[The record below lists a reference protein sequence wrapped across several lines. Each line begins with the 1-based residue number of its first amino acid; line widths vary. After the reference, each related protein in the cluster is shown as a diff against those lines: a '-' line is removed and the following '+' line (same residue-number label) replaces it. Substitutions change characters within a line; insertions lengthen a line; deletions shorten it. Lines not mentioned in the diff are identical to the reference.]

1 MTKTIRKRTAGR
13 LAGAM
18 AGVLALT
25 LALPIGALAQEDA
38 DKTVQ
43 AQEQSRSQFEELV
56 SEYAVSAD
64 KLGYKEYVLQHED
77 GARPEAEIDI
87 DAGGYTRYEEADAA
101 ARPEVRADFAGMEG
115 ESVLTAENSL
125 IEFSFTVE
133 QAGYYDLS
141 LLYYPVA
148 GKNSAIQR
156 SVFLDGELPYSEL
169 SLVEFQRV
177 WACDVRDTYTS
188 DDGVQL
194 LAWSKDN
201 QGNDLKP
208 GMTEQPEWV
217 EGYVYDSQG
226 YVTTPLALYL
236 TEGEHTLTLTGLRE
250 PMLLRRVILSNRA
263 SARPYAEVKAEND
276 GKGYA
281 DTTGQMVRIEA
292 ENAVKT
298 SSQMLYAQQ
307 DQSSPAVYPASP
319 KALLNNTIGGNSWRL
334 NGQWM
339 EWKFSVEQ
347 SGYYNIALFDKQNFV
362 KGIYV
367 SRRISIDGAVPF
379 EEMEDYGFTYG
390 SGWRQDVLSD
400 SDGEPYAFYLEAG
413 EHTLRM
419 EVVLGKFADIIS
431 SVQDCVT
438 QLNAIYR
445 SVIRIT
451 GVSPDKYRDY
461 EIEQSLPELEG
472 ELAAVK
478 TELDDAIARLRAL
491 IGENSDKE
499 SVLITMSDQL
509 GELIFD
515 QERFTEVISAY
526 KINMRATATWITQV
540 IDQPLQ
546 LDRIYV
552 YSPDTEVDVEHTGFF
567 PSLWHETKRLFYS
580 FIIDYNQIG
589 DVSSG
594 KDSTAITLWIGT
606 GRDQANV
613 IKALID
619 STFTP
624 ESNINVNV
632 QLVDMNTL
640 LRATLAGEG
649 PDVAIQVPNTNGIA
663 GAVLTTG
670 NDTAVNYGIRN
681 AVLNLRQFDDYDEV
695 AARFSPSA
703 MVQLEFYGKTYGLP
717 ETQTFPMMFYRKDIL
732 AELGLEVP
740 QTWDDVKVA
749 MTVLAKNQMEFGML
763 PSEQIFAMLLYQN
776 GGAYYNEEGS
786 VSALDSEEAVNT
798 FKQYCEFYTDYKLD
812 KETSVEQRFRTGEC
826 PIIISDYTLYNNL
839 QVSAPDID
847 GLWGIAPVPGK
858 EMEDGSIDR
867 SVGSTGLT
875 SLIMSATKEPE
886 ACWEFLKWWT
896 SAETQ
901 TSFGYEMESLQGE
914 AGRVPTANL
923 EAFGN
928 IAWKASDMEALLD
941 QYQWVRGIPQVPG
954 GYYSWRNVNN
964 AFYTVTTDTDF
975 TSPREELMDK
985 VVLIDTELQYKWEE
999 FGLVSKEQGGEE
1011 P

>member
-1 MTKTIRKRTAGR
+1 MTKTIRKKTASR
-13 LAGAM
+13 IAGAM

-25 LALPIGALAQEDA
+25 LAMPLGAFAQEEPVPA
-38 DKTVQ
+38 EEAALTG
-43 AQEQSRSQFEELV
+43 SQFEELV

-64 KLGYKEYVLQHED
+64 KLGYKEYVLQHD
-77 GARPEAEIDI
+77 QLQRPETAIELDAESFV
-87 DAGGYTRYEEADAA
+87 RYEEDDAA
-101 ARPEVRADFAGMEG
+101 AQPEVRSDYEGMEG
-115 ESVLTAENSL
+115 ASVLTTEDSL
-125 IEFSFTVE
+125 IEFGFTVDE
-133 QAGYYDLS
+133 AGYYDLS
-141 LLYYPVA
+141 LVYYPVA

-156 SVFLDGELPYSEL
+156 SIFLDGELPYSEL

-177 WACDVRDTYTS
+177 WTCDVKDTYA
-188 DDGVQL
+188 DENGVEML
-194 LAWSKDN
+194 SWSKDN

-208 GMTEQPEWV
+208 GMTEAPQWV
-217 EGYVYDSQG
+217 ESYVYDSQG

-236 TEGEHTLTLTGLRE
+236 SPGEHTLTLTGLRE
-250 PMLLRRVILSNRA
+250 PMLLRKVELSNRT
-263 SARPYAEVKAEND
+263 SALPYAEVKAAGD
-276 GKGYA
+276 AKGYA
-281 DTTGQMVRIEA
+281 DAAGQMVRIEA
-292 ENAVKT
+292 ENTAKT
-298 SSQMLYAQQ
+298 SSPMLYALQ
-307 DQSSPAVYPASP
+307 DQSSPAVYPSSP
-319 KALLNNTIGGNSWRL
+319 KELLNNTIGGNGWKL

-339 EWKFSVEQ
+339 EWDFTVEQ
-347 SGYYNIALFDKQNFV
+347 SGYYNIALFDRQNFV

-400 SDGEPYAFYLEAG
+400 SEGQPYAFYLEAG

-419 EVVLGKFADIIS
+419 EVVLGKFADVIS

-451 GVSPDKYRDY
+451 GVSPDRYRDY

-472 ELAAVK
+472 ELEAVK

-526 KINMRATATWITQV
+526 KVNMRATATWITQV
-540 IDQPLQ
+540 LEQPLQ

-552 YSPDTEVDVEHTGFF
+552 YSPDQQVKTENTGFF
-567 PSLWHETKRLFYS
+567 PSLWHEMKRLFYS

-594 KDSTAITLWIGT
+594 DDATAITLWIGT
-606 GRDQANV
+606 GRDQANI

-624 ESNINVNV
+624 QSNINVNV

-732 AELGLEVP
+732 AELGMEVP

-749 MTVLAKNQMEFGML
+749 MTVLSKNQMEFGML

-786 VSALDSEEAVNT
+786 LSALDSEEAVNT
-798 FKQYCEFYTDYKLD
+798 FKQYCEYYTDYKLD

-847 GLWGIAPVPGK
+847 GMWGIAPVPGRR
-858 EMEDGSIDR
+858 MADGSIDR

-875 SLIMSATKEPE
+875 SLIMSATQEPE

-901 TSFGYEMESLQGE
+901 TDFGYEMESLQGE

-928 IAWKASDMEALLD
+928 IAWKASDMEALLE

-975 TSPREELMDK
+975 ASPREELMDK
-985 VVLIDTELQYKWEE
+985 VVLIDTELKYKWEE
-999 FGLVSKEQGGEE
+999 FGLVSQQEGGEQQ
-1011 P
+1011 

>member
-1 MTKTIRKRTAGR
+1 MTMTIRKKTVSRM
-13 LAGAM
+13 AGAM

-38 DKTVQ
+38 DKAAQT
-43 AQEQSRSQFEELV
+43 QEQSRSQFEELV

-64 KLGYKEYVLQHED
+64 KLGYKDYVLQHDSEV
-77 GARPEAEIDI
+77 RPEGQIEIDA
-87 DAGGYTRYEEADAA
+87 DGYVRYEEADAPVK
-101 ARPEVRADFAGMEG
+101 PEVRSDYEGMEG
-115 ESVLTAENSL
+115 DSVLTAENSL

-133 QAGYYDLS
+133 REGYYDLS

-188 DDGVQL
+188 GDGVQL
-194 LAWSKDN
+194 LAWAKDN

-217 EGYVYDSQG
+217 ESYVYDSQG

-250 PMLLRRVILSNRA
+250 PMLLRQVILSNRA

-276 GKGYA
+276 GKGCA

-307 DQSSPAVYPASP
+307 DQGSPAVYPASP

-526 KINMRATATWITQV
+526 KVNMRATATWITQV

-552 YSPDTEVDVEHTGFF
+552 YSPDAKVKVENTGFF
-567 PSLWHETKRLFYS
+567 SSLWHETKRLFYS

-594 KDSTAITLWIGT
+594 EDATAITLWIGT
-606 GRDQANV
+606 GRDQANI

-670 NDTAVNYGIRN
+670 NDTAVNYGIRS
-681 AVLNLRQFDDYDEV
+681 AVLDLRQFDDYDQVE
-695 AARFSPSA
+695 ARFSPSA

-858 EMEDGSIDR
+858 LLEDGTVDR

>member
-1 MTKTIRKRTAGR
+1 MVKTIRKKAVSRI
-13 LAGAM
+13 AGAM

-25 LALPIGALAQEDA
+25 LALPLGAWAEEEPAREDGAL
-38 DKTVQ
+38 TG
-43 AQEQSRSQFEELV
+43 SQFEELV
-56 SEYAVSAD
+56 SEYAVSPD
-64 KLGYKEYVLQHED
+64 KLGYKDYVLQHGD
-77 GARPEAEIDI
+77 QQRPETAIAL
-87 DAGGYTRYEEADAA
+87 DAGSFVRYEEGDVPAQ
-101 ARPEVRADFAGMEG
+101 PEVRSDFEGMEG
-115 ESVLTAENSL
+115 ESVLTAEDSL
-125 IEFSFTVE
+125 IEFDFTVDE
-133 QAGYYDLS
+133 PGYYDLS
-141 LLYYPVA
+141 LVYYPVA

-156 SVFLDGELPYSEL
+156 SIFLDGELPYSEL

-177 WACDVRDTYTS
+177 WTCDVKDGCT
-188 DDGVQL
+188 DENGVQVL
-194 LAWSKDN
+194 SWSKDN

-208 GMTEQPEWV
+208 GMTEAPEWV
-217 EGYVYDSQG
+217 ENYVYDSQG
-226 YVTTPLALYL
+226 YVTEPLALYL
-236 TEGEHTLTLTGLRE
+236 TAGEHTLTLTGLRE
-250 PMLLRRVILSNRA
+250 PMLLRKVELSNRT
-263 SARPYAEVKAEND
+263 SVLPYAEVKAAGD
-276 GKGYA
+276 AAGYA
-281 DTTGQMVRIEA
+281 DTAGELVRIEA
-292 ENAVKT
+292 ENTAKT
-298 SSQMLYAQQ
+298 SSPMLYALQ
-307 DQSSPAVYPASP
+307 DQSSPAVYPSSP
-319 KALLNNTIGGNSWRL
+319 KELLNNTIGGNGWKL

-339 EWKFSVEQ
+339 EWNFTVEQ
-347 SGYYNIALFDKQNFV
+347 SGYYNIALFDRQNFV

-379 EEMEDYGFTYG
+379 EEMENYGFTYG

-400 SDGEPYAFYLEAG
+400 SEGQPYSFYLEAG

-419 EVVLGKFADIIS
+419 EVVLGKFADVIS

-438 QLNAIYR
+438 QLNSIYR

-451 GVSPDKYRDY
+451 GVSPDRYRDY

-472 ELAAVK
+472 ELTAVK
-478 TELDDAIARLRAL
+478 DELDDAIARLRAL

-540 IDQPLQ
+540 LDQPLQ

-552 YSPDTEVDVEHTGFF
+552 YSPDVKVETEHTGFF
-567 PSLWHETKRLFYS
+567 PALWHELKRLFYS

-594 KDSTAITLWIGT
+594 DATAITLWIGT
-606 GRDQANV
+606 GRDQANI

-649 PDVAIQVPNTNGIA
+649 PDVAIQVPNTNGVA

-732 AELGLEVP
+732 AELGMAVP

-749 MTVLAKNQMEFGML
+749 MTVLSKNQMEFGML

-786 VSALDSEEAVNT
+786 LSALDSEEAVNT
-798 FKQYCEFYTDYKLD
+798 FKQYCEYYTDYKLD

-847 GLWGIAPVPGK
+847 GMWGIAPVPGK
-858 EMEDGSIDR
+858 RMADGTIDR

-875 SLIMSATKEPE
+875 SLIMSATEEPE

-901 TSFGYEMESLQGE
+901 TDFGYEMESLQGE

-928 IAWKASDMEALLD
+928 IAWKASDMEALLE

-975 TSPREELMDK
+975 ASPREELMDK
-985 VVLIDTELQYKWEE
+985 VVLIDTELKYKWEE
-999 FGLVSKEQGGEE
+999 FGLVSQQKEGEQ

>member
-1 MTKTIRKRTAGR
+1 MKETIRKKTAKHM
-13 LAGAM
+13 AGAM
-18 AGVLALT
+18 AAVLALT
-25 LALPIGALAQEDA
+25 LAAPVFARADEGADEAADA
-38 DKTVQ
+38 LD
-43 AQEQSRSQFEELV
+43 RSGFEELV
-56 SEYAVSAD
+56 SAYAVSAG
-64 KLGYKEYVLQHED
+64 KLGYKDYVLQHD
-77 GARPEAEIDI
+77 GGRPDGEIAI
-87 DAGGYTRYEEADAA
+87 DAGGYTRYEEADQPAE
-101 ARPEVRADFAGMEG
+101 PEIRSDFEGMEG
-115 ESVLTAENSL
+115 DSVLTAENSL
-125 IEFSFTVE
+125 IEFSFDVPK
-133 QAGYYDLS
+133 AGYYDLS
-141 LLYYPVA
+141 LEYYPVA

-156 SVFLDGELPYSEL
+156 SVFLDGTLPYSEL

-177 WACDVRDTYTS
+177 WACDVRETYTS

-194 LAWSKDN
+194 LSWAQDN

-208 GMTEQPEWV
+208 GMTEAPQWV
-217 EGYVYDSQG
+217 ESYVYDSQG
-226 YVTTPLALYL
+226 YITTPLALYL

-250 PMLLRRVILSNRA
+250 PMLLRRVNLSNRA
-263 SARPYAEVKAEND
+263 SARPYADVKAEQD
-276 GKGYA
+276 AAGYTA
-281 DTTGQMVRIEA
+281 SAGQVIRIEA

-339 EWKFSVEQ
+339 EWNFTVPE

-390 SGWRQDVLSD
+390 SGWRQDVLHD
-400 SDGEPYAFYLEAG
+400 SQGEPYAFYLEAG

-472 ELAAVK
+472 QLEAVK

-509 GELIFD
+509 EELIED

-526 KINMRATATWITQV
+526 KVNMRATATWITQV

-552 YSPDTEVDVEHTGFF
+552 YSPDADLSAENTGFF
-567 PSLWHETKRLFYS
+567 PSLWHEMKRLFYS
-580 FIIDYNQIG
+580 FVIDYNQIG

-594 KDSTAITLWIGT
+594 EDATAITLWIGT

-613 IKALID
+613 IKSLID

-717 ETQTFPMMFYRKDIL
+717 ETQTFPMLFYRKDIL
-732 AELGLEVP
+732 AELGLDVP

-749 MTVLAKNQMEFGML
+749 MTVLSKNQMEFGML

-786 VSALDSEEAVNT
+786 KSALDSEEAVNT
-798 FKQYCEFYTDYKLD
+798 FKQYCEYYTDYKLD

-858 EMEDGSIDR
+858 QMEDGSIDR

-914 AGRVPTANL
+914 AGRVPTANM
-923 EAFGN
+923 EAFAN

-975 TSPREELMDK
+975 ASPREELMDK
-985 VVLIDTELQYKWEE
+985 VVLIDMELQYKWDE
-999 FGLVSKEQGGEE
+999 FGLISKQGGDDSE
-1011 P
+1011 